1 MLIFQKIKK
10 KIVFL
15 QKNIKKISKPLDFF
29 RKTAIFI
36 IELSWKNKEL
46 NIK

>member
-1 MLIFQKIKK
+1 MLKIQKVKK

-15 QKNIKKISKPLDFF
+15 QKILKKILKPLDFF

-36 IELSWKNKEL
+36 LKLSWKNKEL
-46 NIK
+46 NII